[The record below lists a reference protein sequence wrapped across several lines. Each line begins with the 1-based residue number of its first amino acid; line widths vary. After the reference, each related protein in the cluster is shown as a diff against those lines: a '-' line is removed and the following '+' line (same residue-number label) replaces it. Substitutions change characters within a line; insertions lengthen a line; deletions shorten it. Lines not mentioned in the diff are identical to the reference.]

1 MRCSERRSR
10 RWRVGSGRGEEEEEG
25 REEGLKSQRP
35 RRRKQAGQVAR
46 PATWPGSACQP
57 KRERARAEG
66 FGLGEGGVVVVVSA
80 GGSAGVEGGGGE
92 EGGSGDGGWRRGARF
107 CEMVERS
114 KLSGVEGSGGSSE
127 AMAMREL

>member
-1 MRCSERRSR
+1 M
-10 RWRVGSGRGEEEEEG
+10 EEEEG

-57 KRERARAEG
+57 KRARARAEG
-66 FGLGEGGVVVVVSA
+66 LGEGLVMGEGGVVVVVVST
-80 GGSAGVEGGGGE
+80 GGSVGVEGGGGE

-114 KLSGVEGSGGSSE
+114 KPSGVEGSGGSSE
-127 AMAMREL
+127 AMATREL